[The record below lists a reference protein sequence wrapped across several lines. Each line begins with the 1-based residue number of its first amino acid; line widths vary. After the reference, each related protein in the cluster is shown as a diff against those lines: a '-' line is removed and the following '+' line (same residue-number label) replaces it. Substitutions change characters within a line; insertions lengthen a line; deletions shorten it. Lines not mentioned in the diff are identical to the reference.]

1 MIRLALRRV
10 GRLVHPLLQQHRRLW
25 PAAVLLRQLEEQ
37 RGGQSRL
44 RRTAQQRLQNCL
56 QAVSD
61 GQRSVAG
68 RCLGGEGERRGGAPL
83 LVVLVELLPE
93 RARGDVAVEGVAV
106 GGEELGESGDE
117 GDAFG
122 FGEGGPGAREEVN
135 PESTRHCWEER
146 RLVGDSHVAVGEF
159 DQVCCKVADGGERGG
174 LFESEGVVDAGGCV
188 GISICTI
195 GIIGTI
201 TIISTVDMIGTITII
216 STVDMIGI
224 ITIVNTNTI
233 HHNTQ
238 RREMTHRRI
247 QLQ

>member
-1 MIRLALRRV
+1 MWRA
-10 GRLVHPLLQQHRRLW
+10 
-25 PAAVLLRQLEEQ
+25 
-37 RGGQSRL
+37 
-44 RRTAQQRLQNCL
+44 AQQRLQNCL

-83 LVVLVELLPE
+83 LVVLIELLPE
-93 RARGDVAVEGVAV
+93 CVRRDALVEGVAV
-106 GGEELGESGDE
+106 GGEELGESG
-117 GDAFG
+117 GQILAFV

-174 LFESEGVVDAGGCV
+174 LFESEGVVDAGVCV
-188 GISICTI
+188 GIVCMIRTI
-195 GIIGTI
+195 GIIRTI
-201 TIISTVDMIGTITII
+201 DMIGTITII
-216 STVDMIGI
+216 
-224 ITIVNTNTI
+224 NTI

-247 QLQ
+247 QLQQRAPVKRTQQQLVEHRQPLTHV

>member
-25 PAAVLLRQLEEQ
+25 SAAVLLRQLEEQ

-44 RRTAQQRLQNCL
+44 WRAAQQRLQNCL

-83 LVVLVELLPE
+83 LVVLIELLPE
-93 RARGDVAVEGVAV
+93 CVRRDALVEGVAV

-224 ITIVNTNTI
+224 ITIINTNTI